1 MFKPSVFNI
10 SVGDNVI
17 YNSYSGAILKL
28 SQPIADCI
36 SSCDNIDLLLEQGFI
51 VDEKVNELNKYLV
64 ERNTAIFS
72 RRDRGLKYVIA
83 LTNDCQAHCSYC
95 FERGIERSCYMSE
108 DTVNRVLSFIKNQA
122 KTYEATSIQITY
134 FGGEP
139 LLNLD
144 ALKQIGI
151 NLKQFCLDNQIKY
164 ASNII
169 TNGIALTKSAAIL
182 LAEIGVN
189 FAQITL
195 DGTRN
200 TYRIAKGVDAYNTV
214 LNNIQ
219 SAVGILPIDIRLN
232 ITRDNMQDIVD
243 LIDDLFTVH
252 ELAGQVQLTLA
263 QVVDYV
269 GCEFNSALCLD
280 GTEYAKFVCG
290 IFKDKEKAGKGSLKR
305 MHLMPK
311 VLRTF
316 CGMENCMQYVIGA
329 DGELYKCEHSVGKQN
344 EIVGDINVGS
354 YYNDLEMLFY
364 SSIPQKCIEEVCPF
378 LPMCLGGCAN
388 ERLHNKHIRDCNQ
401 IKEKHL
407 LLLSTYLELLKN

>member
-1 MFKPSVFNI
+1 
-10 SVGDNVI
+10 
-17 YNSYSGAILKL
+17 
-28 SQPIADCI
+28 
-36 SSCDNIDLLLEQGFI
+36 
-51 VDEKVNELNKYLV
+51 
-64 ERNTAIFS
+64 
-72 RRDRGLKYVIA
+72 
-83 LTNDCQAHCSYC
+83 
-95 FERGIERSCYMSE
+95 MSE

-151 NLKQFCLDNQIKY
+151 NLKQFCLDNQIKN

-243 LIDDLFTVH
+243 LIDNLFTVH

-401 IKEKHL
+401 IREKHL

>member
-72 RRDRGLKYVIA
+72 RRHRGLKYVIA

-169 TNGIALTKSAAIL
+169 TNGIALTNYFRWNKEHL
-182 LAEIGVN
+182 QNRQG
-189 FAQITL
+189 
-195 DGTRN
+195 R
-200 TYRIAKGVDAYNTV
+200 
-214 LNNIQ
+214 
-219 SAVGILPIDIRLN
+219 
-232 ITRDNMQDIVD
+232 
-243 LIDDLFTVH
+243 
-252 ELAGQVQLTLA
+252 
-263 QVVDYV
+263 
-269 GCEFNSALCLD
+269 GCL
-280 GTEYAKFVCG
+280 
-290 IFKDKEKAGKGSLKR
+290 
-305 MHLMPK
+305 
-311 VLRTF
+311 
-316 CGMENCMQYVIGA
+316 
-329 DGELYKCEHSVGKQN
+329 
-344 EIVGDINVGS
+344 
-354 YYNDLEMLFY
+354 
-364 SSIPQKCIEEVCPF
+364 
-378 LPMCLGGCAN
+378 
-388 ERLHNKHIRDCNQ
+388 
-401 IKEKHL
+401 
-407 LLLSTYLELLKN
+407 

>member
-72 RRDRGLKYVIA
+72 RRHRGLKYVIA

-269 GCEFNSALCLD
+269 GCEFNS
-280 GTEYAKFVCG
+280 F
-290 IFKDKEKAGKGSLKR
+290 R
-305 MHLMPK
+305 W
-311 VLRTF
+311 
-316 CGMENCMQYVIGA
+316 N
-329 DGELYKCEHSVGKQN
+329 
-344 EIVGDINVGS
+344 
-354 YYNDLEMLFY
+354 
-364 SSIPQKCIEEVCPF
+364 
-378 LPMCLGGCAN
+378 
-388 ERLHNKHIRDCNQ
+388 
-401 IKEKHL
+401 
-407 LLLSTYLELLKN
+407 

>member
-72 RRDRGLKYVIA
+72 RRHRGLKYVIA

-316 CGMENCMQYVIGA
+316 PG
-329 DGELYKCEHSVGKQN
+329 
-344 EIVGDINVGS
+344 
-354 YYNDLEMLFY
+354 Y
-364 SSIPQKCIEEVCPF
+364 SEFGI
-378 LPMCLGGCAN
+378 
-388 ERLHNKHIRDCNQ
+388 IR
-401 IKEKHL
+401 IMPKK
-407 LLLSTYLELLKN
+407 